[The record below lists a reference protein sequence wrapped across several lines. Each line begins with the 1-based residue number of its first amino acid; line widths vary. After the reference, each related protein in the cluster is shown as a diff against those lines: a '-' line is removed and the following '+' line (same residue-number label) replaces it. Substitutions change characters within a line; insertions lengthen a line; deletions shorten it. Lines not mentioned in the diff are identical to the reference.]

1 MPFTKYANLDF
12 AQIRTQIK
20 DYLRA
25 NSDFSDFDFEGSNFS
40 VLIDTLAYNTY
51 ISAFNANMVVNES
64 FIESAALR
72 ENVVSLARNIGYT
85 PRSRTAAKS
94 LISFSV
100 RFSGSSQT
108 VTLKAGLVCTGST
121 KNTSFVFSIP
131 EDITTTS
138 PLDNP
143 LDNQIGARTATFSN
157 IEVYQGSYATKK
169 FNVDKSLDQRF
180 IIPNPSV
187 DTDTLRVR
195 VKGPQDMTLGDEY
208 VKSDTLFKIGST
220 SEVFFLQEVKDEK
233 YELLFGDGVI
243 GKALETGSQINASFI
258 ITDGLEGNGVTNF
271 SFAGVLRG
279 SEENRISPSNGI
291 TVTTNQKAQGGAEI
305 ESLQSIKYFAPRSY
319 SSQYRAVTASDY
331 EAIVKQIF
339 PDTESVSVVGGEE
352 MTPPRFGEV
361 EISIKPKNDYFIS
374 DFNKGIILS
383 RLKDYAVA
391 GIKQSIV
398 DLEILSIE
406 LDTFVYYNGSRVSSL
421 DTLKSNVV
429 STLSEFADSEDL
441 NNFGGRFKYSK
452 LLNVID
458 ATDSAIT
465 SNITKVKIR
474 RNMRTILN
482 NSAQYEL
489 CFGNRFHVNP
499 AGANIKSTGFNVAG
513 IPEILYMTDT
523 PTMLPNGTYESGIVS
538 FIAIDENGVAST
550 KVQNAGVVDYKTGEI
565 NIFTINI
572 VSTVVVNG
580 IIEVQAFPESND
592 VIGLENLFV
601 ELSID
606 KSTINMVKDTITSG
620 EQVSGIGFPVT
631 SSYSNGKLTR

>member
-12 AQIRTQIK
+12 DQIRDQIK

-85 PRSRTAAKS
+85 PRSRTASKS
-94 LISFSV
+94 KVSFSV
-100 RFSGSSQT
+100 KFSGSSQT
-108 VTLKAGLVCTGST
+108 VTLKAGLVCVGNT

-131 EDITTTS
+131 EDITTLS
-138 PLDNP
+138 PLDNA
-143 LDNQIGARTATFSN
+143 LDNQIGARTATFSD
-157 IEVYQGSYATKK
+157 IDVYEGSYAIKK
-169 FNVDKSLDQRF
+169 FNVEQSLDQRY
-180 IIPNPSV
+180 IINNSSI
-187 DTDTLRVR
+187 DTSTLKVR
-195 VKGPQDMTLGDEY
+195 VKGPQDQGLGNEF
-208 VKSDTLFKIGST
+208 VRSDTIFKITST
-220 SEVFFLQEVKDEK
+220 SEIYFLQEVKDEQ

-243 GKALETGSQINASFI
+243 GKKLETGSQIVASYI
-258 ITDGLEGNGVTNF
+258 VTNGIDGNGVANF
-271 SFAGVLRG
+271 SFSGVLRG
-279 SEENRISPSNGI
+279 GSDERISPSSSI
-291 TVTTNQKAQGGAEI
+291 VVTTNQKAQGGTEI
-305 ESLQSIKYFAPRSY
+305 ESIQSIKYFAPRTY

-331 EAIVKQIF
+331 EAIVKQVF
-339 PDTESVSVVGGEE
+339 PDAESVSVVGGEE

-361 EISIKPKNDYFIS
+361 EISIKPKNDYFVS
-374 DFNKGIILS
+374 DFNKGIILG

-391 GIKQSIV
+391 GIRQSII
-398 DLEILSIE
+398 DLEILNVE
-406 LDTFVYYNGSRVSSL
+406 LDIFVYYNGSKVSSL
-421 DTLKSNVV
+421 QNLKSSVS
-429 STLSEFADSEDL
+429 STLSEFASSEDL

-458 ATDSAIT
+458 STDTAIT

-474 RNMRTILN
+474 RNMKTIIN
-482 NSAQYEL
+482 NPSQYEL
-489 CFGNRFHVNP
+489 CFGNQFHVNP
-499 AGANIKSTGFNVAG
+499 TGANIKSTGFNVAG
-513 IPEILYMTDT
+513 IPEVLYMTDT
-523 PTMLPNGTYESGIVS
+523 PSTIGDTGTIS
-538 FIAIDENGVAST
+538 FISIDENGVSSV
-550 KVQNAGVVDYKTGEI
+550 KVQNAGTVNYKIGEI

-572 VSTVVVNG
+572 VNTVLPNG
-580 IIEVQAFPESND
+580 VIEVQAFPESND
-592 VIGLENLFV
+592 VIGLENLYV

>member
-12 AQIRTQIK
+12 DQIRDQIK

-51 ISAFNANMVVNES
+51 ISSFNANMVVNES

-85 PRSRTAAKS
+85 PRSRTASKS
-94 LISFSV
+94 KISFSV
-100 RFSGSSQT
+100 NFSGSSQT
-108 VTLKAGLVCTGST
+108 VTLKAGLVCVGNT

-131 EDITTTS
+131 EDITTLS
-138 PLDNP
+138 PLDNA
-143 LDNQIGARTATFSN
+143 LDNQIGARTAIFSD
-157 IEVYQGSYATKK
+157 IDVYEGSYAIKK
-169 FNVDKSLDQRF
+169 FNVEQSLDQRY
-180 IIPNPSV
+180 IINNSSI
-187 DTDTLRVR
+187 DTSTLKVR
-195 VKGPQDMTLGDEY
+195 VKGPQDQGLGNEF
-208 VKSDTLFKIGST
+208 VRSDTIFKIT
-220 SEVFFLQEVKDEK
+220 SVSEIYFLQEVKDEQ

-243 GKALETGSQINASFI
+243 GKKLETGSQIVASYI
-258 ITDGLEGNGVTNF
+258 VTNGIDGNGVANF
-271 SFAGVLRG
+271 SFSGVLRG
-279 SEENRISPSNGI
+279 GSDERISPSSSI
-291 TVTTNQKAQGGAEI
+291 VVTTNQKAQGGTEI
-305 ESLQSIKYFAPRSY
+305 ESIQSIKYFAPRTY

-331 EAIVKQIF
+331 EAIVKQVF
-339 PDTESVSVVGGEE
+339 PDAESVSVVGGEE

-361 EISIKPKNDYFIS
+361 EISIKPKNDYFVS
-374 DFNKGIILS
+374 DFNKGMILG

-391 GIKQSIV
+391 GIRQSIV
-398 DLEILSIE
+398 DLEILNVE
-406 LDTFVYYNGSRVSSL
+406 LDIFVYYNGSKVSSL
-421 DTLKSNVV
+421 QNLKSSVS
-429 STLSEFADSEDL
+429 STLSEFASSEDL

-458 ATDSAIT
+458 STDTAIT

-474 RNMRTILN
+474 RNMKTLIN
-482 NSAQYEL
+482 NPSQYEL
-489 CFGNRFHVNP
+489 CFGNQFHVNP
-499 AGANIKSTGFNVAG
+499 TGANIKSTGFNVAG

-523 PTMLPNGTYESGIVS
+523 PSTIDDTGTIS
-538 FIAIDENGVAST
+538 FISIDENGVSSV
-550 KVQNAGVVDYKTGEI
+550 KVQNAGTVNYKIGEM

-572 VSTVVVNG
+572 VNTVLPNG
-580 IIEVQAFPESND
+580 VIEVQAFPESND
-592 VIGLENLFV
+592 VIGLENLYV